1 MPDPSLEPQEGGF
14 NLADWSGSAGL
25 DDAAFE
31 TIGQTVQHAA
41 GAIDGL
47 KDILERLQSSVA
59 QATEQRRNDIEIG
72 QLFMRAQDFV
82 EGAVT
87 EGHALAQRIVAD
99 AEFEAA
105 RIIIAAKEEAH
116 RLVEAAKS
124 SASLPSEAV
133 LALQAT
139 IREFGRMN
147 QVLVHELSG
156 LSQALDGRRE
166 TGDGVAAIAPIDQEP
181 KMRWADVAG
190 VSSTPPQIEHAD
202 APTADAQLPV
212 TAPPSASE
220 DPSSQTGYWST
231 LKPGSQPS
239 DSRVGRHGAPGA
251 RWRTR

>member
-1 MPDPSLEPQEGGF
+1 MPNPSLEPQEGGF

-25 DDAAFE
+25 DDDAFE
-31 TIGQTVQHAA
+31 AIGQTVQHAA

-116 RLVEAAKS
+116 RLVEEGRD

-156 LSQALDGRRE
+156 LSQALDSRRE
-166 TGDGVAAIAPIDQEP
+166 SGDGVAAIAPVGEVPEIQWPDL
-181 KMRWADVAG
+181 ADV
-190 VSSTPPQIEHAD
+190 SSAPPQIKGGDALPAD
-202 APTADAQLPV
+202 GQLPV
-212 TAPPSASE
+212 TAPPPAAQE
-220 DPSSQTGYWST
+220 PSSQTGYWST
-231 LKPGSQPS
+231 LKPDTQTPGS
-239 DSRVGRHGAPGA
+239 RAGRHGTPGA
-251 RWRTR
+251 RWRMR

>member
-1 MPDPSLEPQEGGF
+1 MPDPSLEPQGGGF

-25 DDAAFE
+25 DDDAFE
-31 TIGQTVQHAA
+31 AIGQTVQHAA

-59 QATEQRRNDIEIG
+59 EATEQRRNDIEIG

-105 RIIIAAKEEAH
+105 RIILAAKEEAR
-116 RLVEAAKS
+116 RLVEEAKS

-156 LSQALDGRRE
+156 LSQALDNRRE
-166 TGDGVAAIAPIDQEP
+166 TANGVASLASADGAPEKQ
-181 KMRWADVAG
+181 WAELAG
-190 VSSTPPQIEHAD
+190 GSAPPQANNAD
-202 APTADAQLPV
+202 ALFADGQLPV
-212 TAPPSASE
+212 TSPAPQEPS
-220 DPSSQTGYWST
+220 PQTGYWST
-231 LKPGSQPS
+231 LKATKETPEP
-239 DSRVGRHGAPGA
+239 RVGRHGAPGA
-251 RWRTR
+251 RWRMR